1 MKKKIAIIGAG
12 IAGLTLG
19 NFLQK
24 NSNYEFTIYEKGE
37 TLNLDE
43 GFGIQ
48 LATNSISIL
57 NQVGFK
63 EFNKSEIFNPK
74 TLDFFS
80 NQDKVCDLD
89 LTQFNTETEKYTTLK
104 RSSLIKF
111 LKDKLF
117 SNIFRFNKMI
127 ETFEH
132 KENKVLIKFTD
143 GDSDEVDYLVISDG
157 VFSTTKTI
165 VENKKAKINFKGAF
179 AARSTISKNNFKTL
193 NKENISLIM
202 CPNAHLVLYPLNA
215 EEYNFV
221 AILRNKANTSDDK
234 NRELLKHVLEQN
246 NFNILFEKKISF
258 WPIYSSFKPAISK
271 YKNIFY
277 LGDAFYTFPP
287 TMAQGASQSI
297 ESADELFKILEK
309 EDNNDKQEIYFANRL
324 KRVRVISRRSNFNF
338 FIFHLCNSFFVT
350 VRNFVLKKLI
360 YNNKFIDNFLGRI
373 FRK

>member
-24 NSNYEFTIYEKGE
+24 KSNYEFTIYEKGE

-48 LATNSISIL
+48 LAINSISIL
-57 NQVGFK
+57 NQIGFK

-74 TLDFFS
+74 TLVFFS
-80 NQDKVCDLD
+80 KQDKICDLD

-117 SNIFRFNKMI
+117 NNIFRFNKSI
-127 ETFEH
+127 VSLEH
-132 KENKVLIKFTD
+132 KENKIQIKFTD
-143 GDSDEVDYLVISDG
+143 GDTDEVDYLVVSDG
-157 VFSTTKTI
+157 VFSNTKTI
-165 VENKKAKINFKGAF
+165 IENKKNKINFNGAF
-179 AARSTISKNNFKTL
+179 AARTTISKNNFKAL

-202 CPNAHLVLYPLNA
+202 CPNAHLVLYPINE

-221 AILRNKANTSDDK
+221 AILRNKANSSDDK
-234 NRELLKHVLEQN
+234 NRGLLN
-246 NFNILFEKKISF
+246 NILKQSNLNILFEKKISF
-258 WPIYSSFKPAISK
+258 WPIYNSSKPTISK

-309 EDNNDKQEIYFANRL
+309 DTNDKQDIYFTNRL
-324 KRVRVISRRSNFNF
+324 ERVKITSRRSNFNF
-338 FIFHLCNSFFVT
+338 FAFHLCNSFFVT
-350 VRNFVLKKLI
+350 VRNFILKKLI
-360 YNNKFIDNFLGRI
+360 CNNKFIDTFLGRI
-373 FRK
+373 FKK